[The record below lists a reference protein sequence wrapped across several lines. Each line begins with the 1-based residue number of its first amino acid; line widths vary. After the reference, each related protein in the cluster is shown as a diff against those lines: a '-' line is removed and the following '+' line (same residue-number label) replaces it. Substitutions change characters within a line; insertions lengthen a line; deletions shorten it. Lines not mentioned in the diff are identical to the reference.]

1 MTGNGRAP
9 LHIGAGAEE
18 RPAAV
23 LQGGQL
29 GAGLHTAAD
38 SDAYESA
45 IWKAPSAG
53 VERLARNVI
62 RSSITLNVVASMGV
76 LHPALLP
83 SEWSYVQQAVA
94 LLMWI
99 VSIYA
104 SVFVRPRVRIQPNP
118 DLIALVTFY
127 ALAAVSVLWT
137 TLSIAAIMK
146 SVALVVTT
154 FGAYCL
160 ITRIDI
166 DEIVGSTALGL
177 FVLVAASALCAV
189 FVPEIGVDQSWMH
202 NGQWQGIYESKQ
214 TLGFISAYLMFFAC
228 YQKITGQGWIAFLVS
243 LVLASTC
250 VIASESRGAGAV
262 AFAAGGLLV
271 TSMWSI
277 RCMKIYAVLPLIMCI
292 LAALLMLY
300 FYVTGYDSIHLGEA
314 TVDLTERTFIWQ
326 YAIGHFNDAPLLG
339 FGINGFWT
347 RPAIY
352 DYFNQN
358 HGWVLDNYHSGYIA
372 VAIETGFLGY
382 LLFVTSVYLFSE
394 KVLYLIA
401 TRSIDRYHC
410 ALIIGFVVLSF
421 QSNFTETMFL
431 RSTMFTSV
439 LLVAF
444 FFAVCRPVPQQ
455 GPAAMTGQTG

>member
-1 MTGNGRAP
+1 MTS
-9 LHIGAGAEE
+9 LHDSEE
-18 RPAAV
+18 
-23 LQGGQL
+23 
-29 GAGLHTAAD
+29 D
-38 SDAYESA
+38 DSA
-45 IWKAPSAG
+45 IWQAPGVG
-53 VERLARNVI
+53 VEKLARIVMRGSITVNVI
-62 RSSITLNVVASMGV
+62 ASMGV
-76 LHPALLP
+76 FNPALLP
-83 SEWSYVQQAVA
+83 AEWSFVQQAVA
-94 LLMWI
+94 LLMWVI
-99 VSIYA
+99 LIYA
-104 SVFVRPRVRIQPNP
+104 SAFVRPCLRVQPNP
-118 DLIALVTFY
+118 DFIALVAFY

-137 TLSIAAIMK
+137 GLATAAIMK
-146 SVALVVTT
+146 SAALVMTT

-166 DEIVGSTALGL
+166 DEIVGATALGL
-177 FVLVAASALCAV
+177 FILVAASALCAV
-189 FVPEIGVDQSWMH
+189 FVPEIGVDESWMH

-228 YQKITGQGWIAFLVS
+228 YQKMTGQGWTVFL
-243 LVLASTC
+243 LTFLLASTC

-262 AFAAGGLLV
+262 AIAAGALLM
-271 TSMWSI
+271 TSLWSI
-277 RCMKIYAVLPLIMCI
+277 RCMRIYTVLPVVMCI
-292 LAALLMLY
+292 LAALLILY
-300 FYVTGYDSIHLGEA
+300 FYVTGYDSIHLGES
-314 TVDLTERTFIWQ
+314 TINLTERTFIWQ
-326 YAIGHFNDAPLLG
+326 YAISHFDDAPLLG

-372 VAIETGFLGY
+372 VAMETGFLGY
-382 LLFVTSVYLFSE
+382 VLFVASVYLFSE

-401 TRSIDRYHC
+401 TRSIDRRHC

-444 FFAVCRPVPQQ
+444 FFAVCRPVPQHGLQ
-455 GPAAMTGQTG
+455 Q

>member
-1 MTGNGRAP
+1 MTS
-9 LHIGAGAEE
+9 LHDSEE
-18 RPAAV
+18 
-23 LQGGQL
+23 
-29 GAGLHTAAD
+29 
-38 SDAYESA
+38 DASA
-45 IWKAPSAG
+45 IWTAPRVG
-53 VERLARNVI
+53 VEKLARIVMRGSITVNVI
-62 RSSITLNVVASMGV
+62 ASMGV
-76 LHPALLP
+76 LQPALLP
-83 SEWSYVQQAVA
+83 AEWSFVQQAVA
-94 LLMWI
+94 LLMWVI
-99 VSIYA
+99 LIYA
-104 SVFVRPRVRIQPNP
+104 SAFVRPCLRVQPNP
-118 DLIALVTFY
+118 DFIALVAFY

-137 TLSIAAIMK
+137 GLATAAIMK
-146 SVALVVTT
+146 SAALVMTT

-166 DEIVGSTALGL
+166 DEIVGATALGL
-177 FVLVAASALCAV
+177 FILVAASALCAV

-228 YQKITGQGWIAFLVS
+228 YQKMTGQGWAVFL
-243 LVLASTC
+243 LTFLLASTC

-262 AFAAGGLLV
+262 AIAAGALLV
-271 TSMWSI
+271 TSLWSVP
-277 RCMKIYAVLPLIMCI
+277 CMRIYAVLPVVMCI
-292 LAALLMLY
+292 LAALLILY
-300 FYVTGYDSIHLGEA
+300 FYVTGYDSIHLGES
-314 TVDLTERTFIWQ
+314 TINLTERTFIWQ
-326 YAIGHFNDAPLLG
+326 YAIGHFDDAPLLG

-372 VAIETGFLGY
+372 VAMETGFLGY
-382 LLFVTSVYLFSE
+382 VLFVASVYLFSE
-394 KVLYLIA
+394 KVLYLID
-401 TRSIDRYHC
+401 TRSIDRRHC
-410 ALIIGFVVLSF
+410 ALIIGFVVLGF

-455 GPAAMTGQTG
+455 GLQQ

>member
-1 MTGNGRAP
+1 MTS
-9 LHIGAGAEE
+9 
-18 RPAAV
+18 
-23 LQGGQL
+23 
-29 GAGLHTAAD
+29 LHTAPD
-38 SDAYESA
+38 SETSVSA

-53 VERLARNVI
+53 VEKLARNVI
-62 RSSITLNVVASMGV
+62 RGSITVNVVASMGV
-76 LHPALLP
+76 LHSALLP
-83 SEWSYVQQAVA
+83 AEWSYLQQAVA

-99 VSIYA
+99 VLIYA
-104 SVFVRPRVRIQPNP
+104 SVFVRPRIRVQPNP
-118 DLIALVTFY
+118 DLIVLVAFY
-127 ALAAVSVLWT
+127 AFAAVSVFWT
-137 TLSIAAIMK
+137 SLAAAAIMK
-146 SVALVVTT
+146 SAALVVTT

-177 FVLVAASALCAV
+177 IILVAASALCAL
-189 FVPEIGVDQSWMH
+189 FLPEIGVDQSWMH

-214 TLGFISAYLMFFAC
+214 TLGFISAYLMFLAC
-228 YQKITGQGWIAFLVS
+228 YRKMTGQGWIAFLATF
-243 LVLASTC
+243 LLASTC

-262 AFAAGGLLV
+262 AVAAGGLLV

-277 RCMKIYAVLPLIMCI
+277 RCMRIYAVLPFIMCI
-292 LAALLMLY
+292 LAIFLFLY
-300 FYVTGYDSIHLGEA
+300 FYVTGYDSIHIGET
-314 TVDLTERTFIWQ
+314 TVDLTERTFIWH
-326 YAIGHFNDAPLLG
+326 YAISHFNEAPLLG

-382 LLFVTSVYLFSE
+382 VLFAASVYLFSE

-401 TRSIDRYHC
+401 TRSIDRGHC

-444 FFAVCRPVPQQ
+444 FFAVCRPVPQLSPQ
-455 GPAAMTGQTG
+455 Q

>member
-1 MTGNGRAP
+1 MSS
-9 LHIGAGAEE
+9 
-18 RPAAV
+18 
-23 LQGGQL
+23 
-29 GAGLHTAAD
+29 LHTDD
-38 SDAYESA
+38 SEVDETA
-45 IWKAPSAG
+45 IWEAPSVG
-53 VERLARNVI
+53 VEKLARNVM
-62 RSSITLNVVASMGV
+62 RGSITVNVIASMGV
-76 LHPALLP
+76 FHPALLRA
-83 SEWSYVQQAVA
+83 EWSYVQQAVA
-94 LLMWI
+94 LLMWVI
-99 VSIYA
+99 LIYA
-104 SVFVRPRVRIQPNP
+104 SAFVRPRMRVQPNP
-118 DLIALVTFY
+118 DLIALVAFY

-137 TLSIAAIMK
+137 NLSAAAIMK
-146 SVALVVTT
+146 SAALVVTT

-166 DEIVGSTALGL
+166 DEITGSTALGL
-177 FVLVAASALCAV
+177 FILVAASTLVAI
-189 FVPEIGVDQSWMH
+189 FVPEIGVDDSWMH

-228 YQKITGQGWIAFLVS
+228 YRKMTGQGWTIFLAMF
-243 LVLASTC
+243 LLASTC

-262 AFAAGGLLV
+262 AFAACGLLL

-277 RCMKIYAVLPLIMCI
+277 RCMKIYAVLPFIMCI
-292 LAALLMLY
+292 LAAVLFLY
-300 FYVTGYDSIHLGEA
+300 FYVTGYDSIHIGE
-314 TVDLTERTFIWQ
+314 TTIDLTERTFIWQ
-326 YAIGHFNDAPLLG
+326 YAISHFNDAPLLG

-347 RPAIY
+347 RAPIY

-382 LLFVTSVYLFSE
+382 VLFAASVYLFSE

-401 TRSIDRYHC
+401 TRSIDRGHC
-410 ALIIGFVVLSF
+410 ALILGFVVLSF

-444 FFAVCRPVPQQ
+444 FFATCRPVPQQ
-455 GPAAMTGQTG
+455 GLQQ

>member
-1 MTGNGRAP
+1 MAS
-9 LHIGAGAEE
+9 
-18 RPAAV
+18 
-23 LQGGQL
+23 
-29 GAGLHTAAD
+29 LHTTANLETYD
-38 SDAYESA
+38 SA
-45 IWKAPSAG
+45 IGKAPG
-53 VERLARNVI
+53 IRVEKLATTVI
-62 RSSITLNVVASMGV
+62 RGSITVNVVASMGV

-83 SEWSYVQQAVA
+83 SEWSYMQQAVA

-104 SVFVRPRVRIQPNP
+104 SAFVRPRVRIQPNP
-118 DLIALVTFY
+118 DLIALVAFY

-137 TLSIAAIMK
+137 SLAAAAMMK
-146 SVALVVTT
+146 SAALVVTT

-177 FVLVAASALCAV
+177 LVLVAASALCAV

-228 YQKITGQGWIAFLVS
+228 YQKLTGQGWIAFLTTF
-243 LVLASTC
+243 LLALIC
-250 VIASESRGAGAV
+250 VVASESRGAGAV
-262 AFAAGGLLV
+262 AVAAGGLLL

-277 RCMKIYAVLPLIMCI
+277 RCMRVYAVLPFIMCI
-292 LAALLMLY
+292 LAALLFLY
-300 FYVTGYDSIHLGEA
+300 FYVTGYDSIHLGES
-314 TVDLTERTFIWQ
+314 TIDLTERTFIWQ

-352 DYFNQN
+352 DYFNQI

-382 LLFVTSVYLFSE
+382 LLFAASVYLFSE

-410 ALIIGFVVLSF
+410 ALIIGFAVLSF

-444 FFAVCRPVPQQ
+444 FFAVCRPVPQR
-455 GPAAMTGQTG
+455 GPEQ

>member
-1 MTGNGRAP
+1 MAS
-9 LHIGAGAEE
+9 
-18 RPAAV
+18 
-23 LQGGQL
+23 
-29 GAGLHTAAD
+29 LHTVAD
-38 SDAYESA
+38 SEAYDSA
-45 IWKAPSAG
+45 IRKAPGVG
-53 VERLARNVI
+53 VETLARTVI
-62 RSSITLNVVASMGV
+62 RGSITVNVVASMGV
-76 LHPALLP
+76 FNPALLP
-83 SEWSYVQQAVA
+83 AELSYLQQAVA

-99 VSIYA
+99 VLIYA
-104 SVFVRPRVRIQPNP
+104 SAFVRPCVRVQPNP
-118 DLIALVTFY
+118 DLIALVAFY

-137 TLSIAAIMK
+137 SLAAAAIMK
-146 SVALVVTT
+146 SAALVVTT

-166 DEIVGSTALGL
+166 DEIVGSAALGL
-177 FVLVAASALCAV
+177 LILVAASALCAV

-228 YQKITGQGWIAFLVS
+228 YQKMTGQGWTAFLATF
-243 LVLASTC
+243 LLASTC

-262 AFAAGGLLV
+262 AIAAGGLLV

-277 RCMKIYAVLPLIMCI
+277 RCMRVYAVLPFVMCI
-292 LAALLMLY
+292 LAALLILY
-300 FYVTGYDSIHLGEA
+300 FYVTGYDSIHLGES
-314 TVDLTERTFIWQ
+314 TINLTERTFIWQ
-326 YAIGHFNDAPLLG
+326 YAISHFNDAPLLG

-372 VAIETGFLGY
+372 VAMETGFLGY
-382 LLFVTSVYLFSE
+382 VLFVASVYLFSG

-401 TRSIDRYHC
+401 TRSIDRCHC

-455 GPAAMTGQTG
+455 PLQP

>member
-1 MTGNGRAP
+1 M
-9 LHIGAGAEE
+9 LLE
-18 RPAAV
+18 
-23 LQGGQL
+23 GQL
-29 GAGLHTAAD
+29 MASLHTVAD
-38 SDAYESA
+38 SEASDST
-45 IWKAPSAG
+45 IWKAPGVG
-53 VERLARNVI
+53 VETLARNVI
-62 RSSITLNVVASMGV
+62 RSSITVNVIASMGV

-83 SEWSYVQQAVA
+83 AEWSYVQQAVA
-94 LLMWI
+94 LLMWGI
-99 VSIYA
+99 LIYA
-104 SVFVRPRVRIQPNP
+104 SAFVRPRVRVQPNP
-118 DLIALVTFY
+118 DLIALVAFY

-137 TLSIAAIMK
+137 SLAAAAIMK
-146 SVALVVTT
+146 SAALAVTT

-177 FVLVAASALCAV
+177 FILVAASALCAV

-202 NGQWQGIYESKQ
+202 KGQWQGIYESKQ

-228 YQKITGQGWIAFLVS
+228 YQKMTGQGWTVFLATF
-243 LVLASTC
+243 LLASTC

-262 AFAAGGLLV
+262 AVAAGGLLV

-277 RCMKIYAVLPLIMCI
+277 RCMRVYAVLPFIMCI
-292 LAALLMLY
+292 LAALLILY
-300 FYVTGYDSIHLGEA
+300 FYVTGYDSIHLGES
-314 TVDLTERTFIWQ
+314 TIDFTERTFIWQ
-326 YAIGHFNDAPLLG
+326 YAISHFNDAPLLG

-347 RPAIY
+347 RPSIY

-358 HGWVLDNYHSGYIA
+358 HGWVLDNYHSGYLA

-382 LLFVTSVYLFSE
+382 VLFVASVYLFSE

-401 TRSIDRYHC
+401 TRSIDRRHC

-455 GPAAMTGQTG
+455 TLQQ

>member
-1 MTGNGRAP
+1 MTS
-9 LHIGAGAEE
+9 LHDSEE
-18 RPAAV
+18 
-23 LQGGQL
+23 
-29 GAGLHTAAD
+29 
-38 SDAYESA
+38 DASA
-45 IWKAPSAG
+45 IWTAPRVG
-53 VERLARNVI
+53 VEKLARIVMRGSITVNVI
-62 RSSITLNVVASMGV
+62 ASMGV
-76 LHPALLP
+76 LQPALLP
-83 SEWSYVQQAVA
+83 AEWSFVQQAVA
-94 LLMWI
+94 LLMWVI
-99 VSIYA
+99 LIYA
-104 SVFVRPRVRIQPNP
+104 SAFVRPCLRVQPNP
-118 DLIALVTFY
+118 DFIALVAFY

-137 TLSIAAIMK
+137 GLATAAIMK
-146 SVALVVTT
+146 SAALVMTT

-166 DEIVGSTALGL
+166 DEIVGATALGL
-177 FVLVAASALCAV
+177 FILVAASALCAV

-228 YQKITGQGWIAFLVS
+228 YQKMTGQGWTVFL
-243 LVLASTC
+243 LTFLLGSTC

-262 AFAAGGLLV
+262 AIAAGALLM
-271 TSMWSI
+271 TSLWSI
-277 RCMKIYAVLPLIMCI
+277 RCMRIYAVLPVVMCI
-292 LAALLMLY
+292 LAALLILY
-300 FYVTGYDSIHLGEA
+300 FYVTGYDSIHLGES
-314 TVDLTERTFIWQ
+314 TINLTERTFIWQ
-326 YAIGHFNDAPLLG
+326 YAISHFDDAPLLG

-372 VAIETGFLGY
+372 VAMETGFLGSV
-382 LLFVTSVYLFSE
+382 LFVASVYLFSE

-401 TRSIDRYHC
+401 TRTIDRRHC

-455 GPAAMTGQTG
+455 GLQK